1 RPFPAVGRETGSPAG
16 EECCGHGTPACARL
30 EGVSAAVVLVSRRFS
45 VLVFPRWG
53 GPVGGPRCLRA
64 AAEPPQSRT
73 KASYARRPGET
84 QMRFTLQ
91 CVSDPTGVSDGRVE
105 KPGWGCG
112 HQFGRRGPRG
122 GDTATGTRVSWKA
135 EPGIPHLVVF
145 RDGVA
150 R

>member
-1 RPFPAVGRETGSPAG
+1 
-16 EECCGHGTPACARL
+16 
-30 EGVSAAVVLVSRRFS
+30 
-45 VLVFPRWG
+45 
-53 GPVGGPRCLRA
+53 
-64 AAEPPQSRT
+64 
-73 KASYARRPGET
+73 
-84 QMRFTLQ
+84 MRFTLQ

-122 GDTATGTRVSWKA
+122 DTATGTRVSWKA